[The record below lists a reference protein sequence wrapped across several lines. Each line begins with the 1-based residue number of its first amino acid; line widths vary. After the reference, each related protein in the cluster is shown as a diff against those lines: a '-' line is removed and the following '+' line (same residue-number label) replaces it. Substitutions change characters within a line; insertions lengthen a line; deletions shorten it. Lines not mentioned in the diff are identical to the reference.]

1 MAPLTPEKKELLLKR
16 LAEGRAKTKA
26 ARAEAKE
33 KGMADPKPRKVRKDK
48 KVQEIKE
55 VKEGKADKNG
65 HAEPVDTAEAL
76 ADPLTTKPPRESK
89 RPISSAKDDAV
100 NAVAAKYVDPQEN
113 VTTKIDVPNL
123 PDKAGRKKIVDD
135 AEMLPE
141 AKGPKDLST
150 TGRTK
155 KIDDNVLL
163 TNKETGNQV
172 ITDMFPGQEASI
184 KKALK
189 KNKTENKPEAPA
201 PVPSPP
207 EKTVRSVINHV
218 PDVKAIEAR
227 APFSFSAIRKALY
240 Q

>member
-1 MAPLTPEKKELLLKR
+1 MAPLSPEAKAALLKR

-48 KVQEIKE
+48 KAKV
-55 VKEGKADKNG
+55 DKNG
-65 HAEPVDTAEAL
+65 HAEPVDPKEAIV
-76 ADPLTTKPPRESK
+76 DPLANKPEREEV
-89 RPISSAKDDAV
+89 RPIDGAKPEAV
-100 NAVAAKYVDPQEN
+100 NTVGAMPPDPESN
-113 VTTKIDVPNL
+113 ATSKIDVPNL
-123 PDKAGRKKIVDD
+123 PDKKGRKKIVQ
-135 AEMLPE
+135 EPEVLPE

-155 KIDDNVLL
+155 KIDDNVML

-172 ITDMFPGQEASI
+172 ITDMVPGQKESV
-184 KKALK
+184 KKTLR
-189 KNKTENKPEAPA
+189 KNKTENKPEAVA
-201 PVPSPP
+201 PVPNPP
-207 EKTVRSVINHV
+207 EYTVKNVLHHV